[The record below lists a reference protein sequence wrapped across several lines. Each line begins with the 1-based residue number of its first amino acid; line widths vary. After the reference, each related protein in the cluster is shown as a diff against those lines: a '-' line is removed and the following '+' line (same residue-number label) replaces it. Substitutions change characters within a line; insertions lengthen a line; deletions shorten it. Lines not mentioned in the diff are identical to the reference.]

1 VRGNGSRAD
10 VKNKQRK
17 MKMKKIMMA
26 AAIVC
31 AAVVANAATVTWQSG
46 TLSDYT
52 GAKVTSAGAITGYLF
67 ELTASEYATYS
78 ALGAEDLSKTLYSDF
93 SAQFASA
100 DATGANKYAK
110 GSASLDLT
118 GPSDFTAPATAY
130 AAVIYFDAANNMA
143 LGNVASAEIASTQ
156 AVKLGGMSTT
166 LGGNISGSGATAW
179 AAVPEPTSGLLM
191 LVGLAGLALR
201 RRRA

>member
-1 VRGNGSRAD
+1 
-10 VKNKQRK
+10 
-17 MKMKKIMMA
+17 MKKIIMV

-31 AAVVANAATVTWQSG
+31 AAAMTQAATVSWQSG
-46 TLSDYT
+46 NLVDYT
-52 GAKVTSAGAITGYLF
+52 GAKVSTKEAITGYLF

-78 ALGAEDLSKTLYSDF
+78 ALNADALSTALYNDF

-100 DATGANKYAK
+100 DATGANTVSK
-110 GSASLDLT
+110 GNGTLKLT
-118 GPSDFTAPATAY
+118 GTTDYSAPATAY
-130 AAVIYFDAANNMA
+130 AAIIYVDAANNMA
-143 LGNVASAEIASTQ
+143 LGNVAYAAVESAQNVNIGDLAN
-156 AVKLGGMSTT
+156 T
-166 LGGNISGSGATAW
+166 LGGSTTGSGATAW